1 MRNHIPFILVF
12 SALYMSAFAVSE
24 QMPQVQSTK
33 FSEVQISLD
42 ENFTLSDT
50 RTLSRAPGDEIQIS
64 SDRGSVKFQI
74 PDDEITRLEQAN
86 VNYQI
91 LRNLLVITAQQ
102 DRQDTAGNMETIDD
116 VVELSSCSGAY
127 YYGEYGAN
135 VDLPGYSGLDF
146 SSLPYMAVTCMDV
159 HYEVAGSGIGFLYI
173 NLYNDDESIEYVLE
187 DGTDSDYISKTE
199 NGIEA
204 FNGEPLN
211 QTWWLFADETY
222 GLGGAYIDFWWIKL
236 YYESQGG
243 YCSASGGCAEY
254 IERVQVGSIDNS
266 SDCDQYSDYTY
277 LSTSMQIGNG
287 YNITVT
293 NGVTDYYTD
302 ECGIWV
308 DWNQDEDFDDAGE
321 QINVSGNPGVG
332 PYTATITP
340 PSGAVLGDTRMRV
353 RIIDSDYDDLDACG
367 SSSFGE
373 VEDYTITVSEAG
385 QSYITI
391 SGYVRTESS
400 DPLEGIDVSAGTG
413 LNDTTNASGYYE
425 IEVESPYT
433 GVVFV
438 ITPPVLW
445 EFSSPYIFNNL
456 TVDAPNT
463 NFTATSTGPTYGGG
477 SGTSQ
482 DPYLI
487 FTAEHLQTLGA
498 TSQHWDKY
506 FKLMA
511 DLDLSGYTGEEF
523 NIIGDCSQGAFTGSF
538 DGNEHFIYNFN
549 YETTDNNSIGLFG
562 CATACSITDL
572 AIVDPM
578 VKADNADSVGALVG
592 TAQTV
597 TIERCSIEGG
607 SIDGENTKGLGGFFG
622 RGNTVFLYDSYTTV
636 NVKAS
641 DEFGGL
647 GGGLVYGAVRR
658 CFAAGYVEPGYGFPI
673 YRTATIG
680 SGQLF
685 TISDCFWDTEVC
697 GTTSSLVGTGKTTA
711 QMYQQDT
718 FENWDF
724 ENTWKICENANYPT
738 QAWKEFATGDLN
750 CSYKIDKYDLAF
762 MCTQWLMNK
771 LYFDIAPDGGDGFV
785 DFLDWST
792 FASAWQSS
800 EGQQNYDIRCDV
812 EPDGGDGKIDESD
825 LAVFI
830 DEWLA
835 NGYSHLWADIFPQP
849 EGDGVVDIYDFALF
863 AQQWMLEY

>member
-1 MRNHIPFILVF
+1 MRAHITFVLMLAFIGQSVF
-12 SALYMSAFAVSE
+12 TASGVS
-24 QMPQVQSTK
+24 QPVQSTA
-33 FSEVQISLD
+33 FSEVEITLD
-42 ENFTLSDT
+42 ENFTLSDAQ
-50 RTLSRAPGDEIQIS
+50 TLPVAPGGDVQVLDDGRKVKAQLPQKSVRNLIDTGADVNVTRNFILMQAAADDTEPNDIAPADSSPAYGENDDNIQIPYNDWAP
-64 SDRGSVKFQI
+64 SDISFLSW
-74 PDDEITRLEQAN
+74 PSE
-86 VNYQI
+86 
-91 LRNLLVITAQQ
+91 LLVT
-102 DRQDTAGNMETIDD
+102 T
-116 VVELSSCSGAY
+116 V
-127 YYGEYGAN
+127 
-135 VDLPGYSGLDF
+135 
-146 SSLPYMAVTCMDV
+146 DV
-159 HYEVAGSGIGFLYI
+159 HYRVYGSSGFMYLDFGDEDYDVFTYILLDYVYSGGGLLTDTVTGITDFFGKPVSQYWILWAYEQYGDGSGWI
-173 NLYNDDESIEYVLE
+173 
-187 DGTDSDYISKTE
+187 DY
-199 NGIEA
+199 
-204 FNGEPLN
+204 
-211 QTWWLFADETY
+211 
-222 GLGGAYIDFWWIKL
+222 WWIKL
-236 YYESQGG
+236 YYDQPGG
-243 YCSASGGCAEY
+243 YCPASGGCAEY
-254 IERVQVGSIDNS
+254 IERVQIGSIDNT
-266 SDCDQYSDYTY
+266 SDCEYYSDYTN
-277 LSTSMQIGNG
+277 LSTSMQISTG
-287 YNITVT
+287 YSITVT
-293 NGVTDYYTD
+293 NGVTEYYTD

-321 QINVSGNPGVG
+321 QINVSSNPGVG

-340 PSGAVLGDTRMRV
+340 PPAAVLGDTRMRI

-373 VEDYTITVSEAG
+373 VEDYTITVAEAG
-385 QSYITI
+385 QSYVTI

-433 GVVFV
+433 GTVLV

-463 NFTATSTGPTYGGG
+463 NFTAIPTGPTYGGG

-487 FTAEHLQTLGA
+487 FTPEHLQTLGA
-498 TSQHWDKY
+498 TPQHWDKN

-572 AIVDPM
+572 AMVDP
-578 VKADNADSVGALVG
+578 VIKADNADSVGALVG

-597 TIERCSIEGG
+597 TIERCSIESGR
-607 SIDGENTKGLGGFFG
+607 IDGENTKGLGGFFG

-641 DEFGGL
+641 DEFGGF
-647 GGGLVYGAVRR
+647 GGELVYGAVRR
-658 CFAAGYVEPGYGFPI
+658 CFAAGHVEPGYGFPI

-685 TISDCFWDTEVC
+685 VVSDCFWDSEVC
-697 GTTSSLVGTGKTTA
+697 GTTSSLVGTGKTTD
-711 QMYQQDT
+711 QMYRQDT

-738 QAWKEFATGDLN
+738 QAWKEFAMGDLN
-750 CSYKIDKYDLAF
+750 CSYKIDTYDLGF

-771 LYFDIAPDGGDGFV
+771 LYFDIAPDGGDSFV
-785 DFLDWST
+785 NFLDWST
-792 FASAWQSS
+792 FAAAWQSS

-812 EPDGGDGKIDESD
+812 EPDGGDGKIDEGD

-849 EGDGVVDIYDFALF
+849 DGDGVVDIYDFALF
-863 AQQWMLEY
+863 AQQWMLKY